1 MFADIWHFFF
11 IQDILLIFAVDD
23 TISAGY
29 ASDMTNGASLTLAN
43 TDSVSE
49 QVYNHFIFLISR
61 IHY

>member
-1 MFADIWHFFF
+1 MWYFF

-29 ASDMTNGASLTLAN
+29 ATDLTNALSLTLAN
-43 TDSVSE
+43 TDSVST
-49 QVYNHFIFLISR
+49 QVYNQFLFLISK